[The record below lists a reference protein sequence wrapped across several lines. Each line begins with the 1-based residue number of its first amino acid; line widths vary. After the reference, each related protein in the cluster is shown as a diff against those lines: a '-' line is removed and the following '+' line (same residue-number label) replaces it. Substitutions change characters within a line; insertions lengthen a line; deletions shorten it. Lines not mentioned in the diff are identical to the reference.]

1 MPPDATATKKRLLDA
16 AYDEFAQFGLAGAR
30 VDRIGAA
37 AKANKRLIY
46 VHFGVKEELFDVVV
60 ARAMATFVEAV
71 PFTVD
76 DLGGYAGA
84 LFDHLLDDPRML
96 RLNIWAQ
103 LERPKP
109 TAAELDQYRG
119 KVATVAAAQRGGTL
133 AWEADPVDVLALILG
148 LIVAWAGASPA
159 LRSLAPEEPWSP
171 ERIRGHRG
179 ALVAAV
185 RTLTQSTSASTTPG

>member
-60 ARAMATFVEAV
+60 ARTMAALVEAV

-76 DLGGYAGA
+76 DLAGYAGA
-84 LFDHLLDDPRML
+84 LFDYLLGNPKML

-103 LERPKP
+103 LERPAP

-119 KVATVAAAQRGGTL
+119 KVAAVTAAQRDGTL
-133 AWEADPVDVLALILG
+133 GWAADPVDVLALILG
-148 LIVAWAGASPA
+148 LIVSWAAASPA
-159 LRSLAPEEPWSP
+159 LRSLAPEEAWSV
-171 ERIRGHRG
+171 ERLRAHRA

-185 RTLTQSTSASTTPG
+185 GTLAQNA

>member
-60 ARAMATFVEAV
+60 ARTMAQLVEAV
-71 PFTVD
+71 PFTAG
-76 DLGGYAGA
+76 DLAGYAGA
-84 LFDHLLDDPRML
+84 LFDYLLDNPKTL

-103 LERPKP
+103 LERPEP
-109 TAAELDQYRG
+109 TAAEIDQYRE
-119 KVATVAAAQRGGTL
+119 KVAAVAAAQGGRKL
-133 AWEADPVDVLALILG
+133 AWDADPVDVLALVLG
-148 LIVAWAGASPA
+148 LVVAWAAASPA
-159 LRSLAPEEPWSP
+159 LRSFAPGEPWSP
-171 ERIRGHRG
+171 ERLHLHRG
-179 ALVAAV
+179 AMVAAV
-185 RTLTQSTSASTTPG
+185 RALTQSA